1 MAKSKLTKPQ
11 IRQKAKEI
19 VDGLLADLGE
29 EICAA
34 IRQELSGRVQKPKGR
49 RPAANWD
56 LYLEMGR
63 RLASG
68 MAKDVIDAARSQ
80 AHRIKDVSWDTAVN
94 RLRTNYPKYKL
105 EIEAELR
112 AEAEDE
118 EGLRRR
124 AEKDAAIALA
134 FEEDVEAWDL

>member
-1 MAKSKLTKPQ
+1 MGKSKLTKPQ

-19 VDGLLADLGE
+19 VGELLEEHGE

-34 IRQELSGRVQKPKGR
+34 VLQELSGRVQKPRGR
-49 RPAANWD
+49 RAADNWD

-68 MAKDVIDAARSQ
+68 RAKDVTDAAGSQ
-80 AHRIKDVSWDTAVN
+80 AHRIEGVSRGTAIN

-105 EIEAELR
+105 EVEAELR
-112 AEAEDE
+112 AEAENE
-118 EGLRRR
+118 EETLRR
-124 AEKDAAIALA
+124 AERDAVIDRA